1 MIGSV
6 RPRLSG
12 CLALR
17 CSDNELIPWPSTSY
31 GFCLCDG
38 TTTSC
43 MLSVEV
49 VMRTVAGIAQLVV
62 DFFYVCMSAAA
73 RLVDRIMA
81 AWES

>member
-1 MIGSV
+1 
-6 RPRLSG
+6 
-12 CLALR
+12 
-17 CSDNELIPWPSTSY
+17 
-31 GFCLCDG
+31 
-38 TTTSC
+38 